1 MASILTPSRVQ
12 APTAANSQQA
22 SAIAAAAQAAAGRKA
37 QNLAFLSS
45 SLRKK
50 AVCPPAS
57 GAGLNQTYVSGNTL
71 IYDVPTANGAYLES
85 VLVECA
91 LTVNP
96 ATGAGAAYAL
106 NAGAPYNLI
115 DYINIEVN
123 GVQARLRPILL
134 KWISQLQ
141 GYERAQ
147 PSQVNSGQSVSWL
160 QNTIWGSPFN
170 LTVNTNNTWNF
181 WFRVPLRLFPRSAAG
196 MLPIMSDST
205 KVQVKLFLSNN
216 AMGPDPLTAAVA
228 TTAGTGA
235 SVAVGG
241 TVAVVAEYRDGMNLF
256 QTSAMQPN
264 LSGEPTVQYLVD
276 SQLNPL
282 TAGTVMRKRLDNK
295 LPHLYVISVVVD
307 GNQSTKFSANSNL
320 AALELDQDFAGQNAF
335 FRYGVSG
342 SNISVPHFF
351 EELQDNF
358 IGQSLDEGVVAWI
371 PGPGY
376 LGTNPDNLEGA
387 SYLNMASGGWTDTT
401 IAVQATS
408 VTNTTITPRIETYE
422 VSLNPLGLVHS

>member
-1 MASILTPSRVQ
+1 MQ
-12 APTAANSQQA
+12 APTAANSQQ
-22 SAIAAAAQAAAGRKA
+22 SAAVAAAAQAAAGRKA

-45 SLRKK
+45 CYRKK

-57 GAGLNQTYVSGNTL
+57 GAGVNQAYTSGGTL

-96 ATGAGAAYAL
+96 ATGAGATYAL
-106 NAGAPYNLI
+106 NAGAPFNLI
-115 DYINIEVN
+115 DFINIEIN
-123 GVQARLRPILL
+123 GVQVRLRPILL

-147 PSQVNSGQSVSWL
+147 PSQVNSGQTVAGL
-160 QNTIWGSPFN
+160 QSTIWGTPFAIA
-170 LTVNTNNTWNF
+170 TNTNNPWNF

-216 AMGPDPLTAAVA
+216 GLGADPLTAAVA
-228 TTAGTGA
+228 TTGGTGPA
-235 SVAVGG
+235 VTVGG
-241 TVAVVAEYRDGMNLF
+241 TIAVIAEYRDGTNLF
-256 QTSAMQPN
+256 QTSALQPN
-264 LSGEPTVQYLVD
+264 LNGEPTVQYLID

-320 AALELDQDFAGQNAF
+320 QALELDQDFAGQNAF

-351 EELQDNF
+351 EEIQDNF
-358 IGQSLDEGVVAWI
+358 IGQSLDEGVIPWI

-387 SYLNMASGGWTDTT
+387 SYLNMASGGWTDTS
-401 IAVQATS
+401 IAVQVGAVSTA
-408 VTNTTITPRIETYE
+408 TITPRIETYE